1 MSRGTGVPWTQLS
14 LDPSAPWLTF
24 AGRERKRK
32 SATLVGMT
40 ASLVC
45 AACGVGG
52 VDGLEWGTVSGEM
65 KNLCVVLVGTRNPL
79 NVGAVARAM
88 SNFGAM
94 ELRTVRPYEKA
105 WREAKSAVGAGELLA
120 RAKEFT
126 NLAEAVADCS
136 LVVGTTAVGNREMK
150 HPLRGL
156 EEGARLIGKRMASG
170 RVAVLFGSEKW
181 GLSNEDLSYCHWL
194 MRIPTRVEHRS
205 MNLGQAA
212 AVVMY
217 ELGRKG
223 SRGGRGG
230 RGGKGGKGEEGLIEG
245 VRLKANASAGRQEFA
260 EMETVERVG
269 EALLEALRKSGY
281 IAARGEATAEEK
293 LRRMLRRFSMEAAD
307 AEVLLGMLRKILWKL
322 ERE

>member
-1 MSRGTGVPWTQLS
+1 
-14 LDPSAPWLTF
+14 
-24 AGRERKRK
+24 
-32 SATLVGMT
+32 
-40 ASLVC
+40 
-45 AACGVGG
+45 
-52 VDGLEWGTVSGEM
+52 VSGEL

-94 ELRTVRPYEKA
+94 ELRAVRPYEKA
-105 WREAKSAVGAGELLA
+105 WREARSAVGAGELLA
-120 RAKEFT
+120 RAKEFA
-126 NLAEAVADCS
+126 NVAEAVADCS

-156 EEGARLIGKRMASG
+156 EEGARLIGKRMEAG

-217 ELGRKG
+217 ELGRRG
-223 SRGGRGG
+223 S
-230 RGGKGGKGEEGLIEG
+230 KGGKGSKGSKGSKGKEKLIEND
-245 VRLKANASAGRQEFA
+245 RLKVIATSKKEEFA
-260 EMETVERVG
+260 EMETVERIG
-269 EALLEALRKSGY
+269 EVLLEALRKSGY
-281 IAARGEATAEEK
+281 VAARGEAKAEEK

-307 AEVLLGMLRKILWKL
+307 AEVLLGMVRKILWKL
-322 ERE
+322 EQK

>member
-1 MSRGTGVPWTQLS
+1 
-14 LDPSAPWLTF
+14 
-24 AGRERKRK
+24 
-32 SATLVGMT
+32 
-40 ASLVC
+40 
-45 AACGVGG
+45 
-52 VDGLEWGTVSGEM
+52 M

-94 ELRTVRPYEKA
+94 ELRAVGPYEKA
-105 WREAKSAVGAGELLA
+105 WREAKSAVGAAELLA
-120 RAKEFT
+120 RAKESA

-156 EEGARLIGKRMASG
+156 EEGARLIGKRLETG

-181 GLSNEDLSYCHWL
+181 GLSNENLSYCHWL

-212 AVVMY
+212 AVVLY
-217 ELGRKG
+217 ELGREERTNAEGAEKTQGTRRRGEKTAPLNLTKKG
-223 SRGGRGG
+223 KRG
-230 RGGKGGKGEEGLIEG
+230 
-245 VRLKANASAGRQEFA
+245 EFA
-260 EMETVERVG
+260 EMETVERIG
-269 EALLEALRKSGY
+269 EGLLEALRMSGY

-307 AEVLLGMLRKILWKL
+307 AEVLLGMVRKILWKL
-322 ERE
+322 EQR

>member
-1 MSRGTGVPWTQLS
+1 
-14 LDPSAPWLTF
+14 
-24 AGRERKRK
+24 
-32 SATLVGMT
+32 
-40 ASLVC
+40 
-45 AACGVGG
+45 
-52 VDGLEWGTVSGEM
+52 M

-94 ELRTVRPYEKA
+94 ELRVVRPYEKA

-120 RAKEFT
+120 RAKEFAD
-126 NLAEAVADCS
+126 LAGAVADCS

-156 EEGARLIGKRMASG
+156 AEGARLIGKRMETG

-194 MRIPTRVEHRS
+194 MRIPTRVQHRS

-217 ELGRKG
+217 EIGRTGGKG
-223 SRGGRGG
+223 SK
-230 RGGKGGKGEEGLIEG
+230 GGKGGKGKERVIEKVG
-245 VRLKANASAGRQEFA
+245 LKANATANKRGFA
-260 EMETVERVG
+260 EMEMVERIG

-307 AEVLLGMLRKILWKL
+307 AEVLLGMVRKILWKL
-322 ERE
+322 EQK

>member
-1 MSRGTGVPWTQLS
+1 
-14 LDPSAPWLTF
+14 
-24 AGRERKRK
+24 
-32 SATLVGMT
+32 
-40 ASLVC
+40 
-45 AACGVGG
+45 
-52 VDGLEWGTVSGEM
+52 M

-88 SNFGAM
+88 SNFGAT
-94 ELRTVRPYEKA
+94 ELRAVRPYEKA

-120 RAKEFT
+120 RAKEFAD
-126 NLAEAVADCS
+126 LAAAAADCS

-156 EEGARLIGKRMASG
+156 EDGARLIGKRMETG

-217 ELGRKG
+217 ELGRGG
-223 SRGGRGG
+223 S
-230 RGGKGGKGEEGLIEG
+230 KGGKGEEGLVG
-245 VRLKANASAGRQEFA
+245 SVRLKASASTGRQEFA
-260 EMETVERVG
+260 EMETVERIG

-307 AEVLLGMLRKILWKL
+307 AEVLLGMMRKILWKL